1 LQLPQLRA
9 CRSSA
14 IAAAAGL
21 MTPDLA
27 GSSILRPL
35 ITWVDAMSQ
44 MVYPSWFSLPNS
56 VTDTYTV
63 KFNAFKARLDKNGQH
78 QIIKSDFTAEM
89 TGTRNLSGELI
100 VILSFVIVDNNDADL
115 EVLRHLRL

>member
-1 LQLPQLRA
+1 
-9 CRSSA
+9 
-14 IAAAAGL
+14 
-21 MTPDLA
+21 
-27 GSSILRPL
+27 
-35 ITWVDAMSQ
+35 MSQ

-63 KFNAFKARLDKNGQH
+63 KFNAFKAHLDKNGQH